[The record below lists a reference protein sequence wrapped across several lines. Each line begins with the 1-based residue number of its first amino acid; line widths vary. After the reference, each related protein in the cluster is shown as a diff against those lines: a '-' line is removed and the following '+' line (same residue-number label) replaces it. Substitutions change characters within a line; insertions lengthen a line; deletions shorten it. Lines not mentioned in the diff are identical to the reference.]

1 MYNIHYDICAILVL
15 VAEIVLYYSR
25 KNLKV
30 GQNKIY
36 ICMIYLL
43 FISTSCDLAV
53 GIIANAGMELP
64 VGPAFFVNTL
74 YFVAHIALPMLFVI
88 YNISMTTKAS
98 KYKRWMKTLFFTPYI
113 IVLLLLISNVF
124 TEFIFEIN
132 ENGQYIRGPG
142 MFLLYIAAIIYFLC
156 TIIYVTKNSRYI
168 EGYKIFCV
176 YLFIAVISVPV
187 ALQTLYPYLLV
198 EGFGEAIC
206 FLLIY
211 ASLEQRADL
220 VDGVLGLYNKKAF
233 VNFANINIKEDNSVS
248 VMSVSVDD
256 VDYLE
261 RNFGIE
267 CMAGLEFAIAEF
279 LKTITSGFEIYHVGD
294 YIFYIVDSETESD
307 GEVLDEIAKKI
318 QNTCTNNWM
327 VGDVEIPVD
336 MDICIIRCPEDV
348 NSLEQIF
355 DCTEYI
361 SNEEHGRG
369 TRIVYA
375 NEFKSFYGNRKNQ
388 IRKAIQKA
396 IQEESFQVYYQPIYS
411 TKEGRVNSAEA
422 LVRLIDDE
430 LGFISPEEFIPIAE
444 EDGSILKIGRFVL
457 ENVCRLIK
465 ENDIKAKGIEYIEV
479 NVSVIECMK
488 HNMASRVAGMINR
501 YGLEPGQINLEIT
514 ETAAMNSPEIVGN
527 NMIHLVDYGV
537 NFSLD
542 DYGSGYSN
550 INYLVELPF
559 NLIKVDKNIVW
570 SSFANEKAGIALASS
585 IAMIRRLE
593 YKIVAEGVETKEQAD
608 KLTEMGCEY
617 LQGYYFSKPLPET
630 DFILYISKLNE
641 SDATCV

>member
-15 VAEIVLYYSR
+15 LAEIVLYYSR

-30 GQNKIY
+30 GQNKLY

-53 GIIANAGMELP
+53 GIVANVGADLPIGTSLFINNLYFITHLALP
-64 VGPAFFVNTL
+64 V
-74 YFVAHIALPMLFVI
+74 LFVI
-88 YNISMTTKAS
+88 YNITMTIKVS
-98 KYKRWMKTLFFTPYI
+98 KYKLWMKTLFFAPYI
-113 IVLLLLISNVF
+113 IVLLLLIINVF
-124 TEFIFEIN
+124 TEFIFEID
-132 ENGQYIRGPG
+132 EKGQYVRGPG
-142 MFLLYIAAIIYFLC
+142 MFILYITAVIYFAC
-156 TIIYVTKNSRYI
+156 TIIYVTKNRRHI

-176 YLFIAVISVPV
+176 YLFIMVISIPV
-187 ALQTLYPYLLV
+187 VLQTLYPYLLV

-211 ASLEQRADL
+211 ASLEQRGDL

-233 VNFANINIKEDNSVS
+233 VNFANINIKDDVPVS
-248 VMSVSVDD
+248 IMSVSIDD
-256 VDYLE
+256 VEYLE
-261 RNFGIE
+261 KNFGIE
-267 CMAGLEFAIAEF
+267 RMAGLEFAIAEY
-279 LKTITSGFEIYHVGD
+279 LKTISAGFEIYHVGD
-294 YIFYIVDSETESD
+294 YIFYIVDSEVDSD
-307 GEVLDEIAKKI
+307 GTLLDDIARKI
-318 QNTCTNNWM
+318 QNICAKNWT
-327 VGDVEIPVD
+327 VGDVEIPVA
-336 MDICIIRCPEDV
+336 MDICIIKCPEDV
-348 NSLEQIF
+348 SSLEQIF
-355 DCTEYI
+355 DCTEYV

-375 NEFKSFYGNRKNQ
+375 NEFKSFYGNRKSQ
-388 IRKAIQKA
+388 IQKAIQKA
-396 IQEESFQVYYQPIYS
+396 IKEESFQVYYQPIYS

-457 ENVCRLIK
+457 ESVCRLIK
-465 ENDIKAKGIEYIEV
+465 ENDIKEKGIEYIEV

-488 HNMASRVAGMINR
+488 HNMATRVAGMINR

-514 ETAAMNSPEIVGN
+514 ETAAMNSPEVVGN

-585 IAMIRRLE
+585 IAMIRRLD
-593 YKIVAEGVETKEQAD
+593 YKIVAEGVETKEQAE

-617 LQGYYFSKPLPET
+617 LQGYYFSKPLPEAE
-630 DFILYISKLNE
+630 FIRYISE
-641 SDATCV
+641 